1 MPEPAQHFVAP
12 PGWEWWI
19 LGYFFLG
26 GISGGSYAIGTLLRL
41 LGTDPDRR
49 AARIAF
55 IVSFLALLPCPILLI
70 LDLGQPLRFLNMLFD
85 MSEGGLAFKPE
96 SPMSV
101 GAWALLVYGLF
112 SFGSF
117 LGAIAESGWRV
128 ADPVARV
135 LRGAVGAVWN
145 VMGTVFGLFVAGYT
159 GVLLSVT
166 NRPIWADSPWLGAL
180 FLVSGASTGAATL
193 YLVGR
198 GRGAAERTLGWLTSF
213 DTRALVFELLVLIAF
228 VASLGEVARVW
239 LSVWGALLL
248 VGVVGF
254 GILVPLG
261 LHLRPATF
269 GRLAAQPAV
278 NSAKLVL
285 LGGFLLRVVT
295 IMASEG
301 IALRT
306 ATGAL
311 P

>member
-128 ADPVARV
+128 ADPVARL

-145 VMGTVFGLFVAGYT
+145 VIGTVFGLFVAGYT
-159 GVLLSVT
+159 GVLLAVSNQPVWSDGW
-166 NRPIWADSPWLGAL
+166 PLGGL
-180 FLVSGASTGAATL
+180 FLASS
-193 YLVGR
+193 
-198 GRGAAERTLGWLTSF
+198 LTS
-213 DTRALVFELLVLIAF
+213 AA
-228 VASLGEVARVW
+228 
-239 LSVWGALLL
+239 ALLL
-248 VGVVGF
+248 LLGRWRRDVDAGTEVRLLRADRNFALLEIVLLIVFLATVAIAGTIGRMLGVWLLLWV
-254 GILVPLG
+254 VVVLG
-261 LHLRPATF
+261 LAAPFVLS
-269 GRLAAQPAV
+269 RLEGSRRWAPVTAPV
-278 NSAKLVL
+278 LGL
-285 LGGFLLRVVT
+285 LGVL
-295 IMASEG
+295 
-301 IALRT
+301 ALRAVVIFSAQT
-306 ATGAL
+306 
-311 P
+311 